1 MVPEA
6 GLEPARYYYQRILS
20 PLRLPISPLGQ
31 KIQDLFA
38 IRLWSSRVLSEVASH
53 HSCKFDSIQ
62 PLPHYLCALE
72 TPGFSCIRSN
82 RSFYI
87 PQVTGGS

>member
-31 KIQDLFA
+31 KIQDLFT
-38 IRLWSSRVLSEVASH
+38 IRLWSSRILSEVASR
-53 HSCKFDSIQ
+53 HSCKSDSIQ

-72 TPGFSCIRSN
+72 TPVFHVLGSN
-82 RSFYI
+82 HSFYI